1 MYGKAGH
8 PVFSNASMTQPHDD
22 MKHLEFLRAYG
33 QYYCTK
39 VAYAYNSSTAFLP
52 NSCRTGLRSIEN
64 KVTNIS
70 APLLTGLQ
78 QGSERVLWSLDS
90 KVTSHSH
97 LLKIARHYRSGSLEE
112 VRLLAHHIA

>member
-8 PVFSNASMTQPHDD
+8 PVFSSTGMAQPHSD

-39 VAYAYNSSTAFLP
+39 VAYAYNSSCSFLP
-52 NSCRTGLRSIEN
+52 TSCRSGLRSLET
-64 KVTNIS
+64 KVTHMS
-70 APLLTGLQ
+70 APLLTGIQ

-90 KVTSHSH
+90 KVLPTNHH
-97 LLKIARHYRSGSLEE
+97 LSD
-112 VRLLAHHIA
+112 

>member
-1 MYGKAGH
+1 MYGEAGH
-8 PVFSNASMTQPHDD
+8 PVFSNASMTQSHDD

-39 VAYAYNSSTAFLP
+39 VAYAYNSSCAFLP
-52 NSCRTGLRSIEN
+52 NSCRTGLRSIES

-90 KVTSHSH
+90 KVGLHFCPAAKAGT
-97 LLKIARHYRSGSLEE
+97 AFQDPN
-112 VRLLAHHIA
+112 A